1 MMAEE
6 KKILTDEA
14 IEESAAQDATV
25 TAEAP
30 AAEAEIEAST
40 ATVEDVPVAEA
51 EVVLVAE
58 ASENEAADVAEPTE
72 EVVSETVEAVAEE
85 ATEAE
90 NTEAS
95 ASAVEEETGEA
106 PVAEEANEETAEA
119 PVAEESNEETTEAI
133 EVADEEKELDITDK
147 LKAARGNIN
156 RAGADARARRSESER
171 NQKKSES
178 EAKARLEETEKKLLE
193 DEKRAQMIAEQKLA
207 ALDYAQNYRKK
218 LMKDRQKAMSA
229 AKLREKEEREAR
241 EAVAREAKAKE
252 IAELLEK
259 ERSEARARGDRATE
273 LLNRVTKCAVV
284 DENGNLRIIDK
295 SEIAKNRIEEA
306 QKTLN
311 AIKEAQ
317 ANTDAEEVSGVVA
330 EEAVSE
336 VAEGE
341 PEVKEEAPAPVENKP
356 IYTPVYVKDPE
367 ITKEEAAA
375 EEVKQFLINEIIDTS
390 DDKFVLNIEDD
401 RMMVNLTAA
410 DDENIAPEGWNPTAE
425 RYAHEIAVAKAQ
437 HDYILTTLRKSTA
450 LAREELQN
458 LIIEEGKLYN
468 EQIEAI
474 KANRTELAGVLASR
488 RSEIAEVAAPVAVE
502 KESTE
507 EKVENTLE
515 ESTAQAPAEEDK
527 DAKDKNTIVY
537 DDPILVT
544 ALTLAREAKTKS
556 EFKKHLKKAK
566 RALKFYGKEIARLE
580 ELVASGS
587 AGGTIEIPTT
597 VSEIVMANG
606 KILNIRCA
614 SLSASAK
621 LGLTKYTRKLTDA
634 LYSEINRYNENTA
647 RYASATGEHLTRVSL
662 FLPEYLA
669 KRTGEA
675 VIPAIGYRGRYIEV
689 TSEKKAP
696 AAQSYTFVFP
706 NIAEIMNGAPMQAVP
721 TVDADTKGTTV
732 NTISRTTPVY
742 SPVKA
747 DESLSTFKVENKKQY
762 KKFSKLVAKNMKAMD
777 KTEHRMEKASSS
789 DALTAAQLLSIERE
803 RIHLASLKL
812 IVAVK
817 LGVEKLI
824 TEARRNLVNL
834 FIRYNRYVD
843 RASAAC
849 EIPLTRISSATT
861 DKIIETRKLPDMPY
875 VAYVVELFETVGE
888 KTKVVG
894 EHETKAPVN
903 NCTFVFGNGA
913 QYTPTRAAAI
923 APSAYP
929 AAMAGALG
937 ATTLLAGG
945 VANYASA
952 SAQNAE
958 TPVNSTLTEQKV
970 YEQPVAH
977 VDADEVAG
985 AASRISTKDKK
996 NYFGESDESYKL
1008 LCESLDEQKKQ
1019 LREVQNAKAGMVVR
1033 CLSINKDIIDL
1044 LSDTLAFA
1052 VNVGAGSEIDK
1063 AKKRI
1068 KSATKSYNELVREY
1082 EKYTGQHLTEADSAL
1097 AANIIA
1103 GNGYTP
1109 LPKLSYTEPRS
1120 YGAAGVI
1127 GVSETAPVTEYN
1139 ASAHRAIRVMD
1150 KKELSELL
1158 RKNKNTVN
1166 ELEAEIRRDVNAK
1179 NEAIGRDKVLGVIG
1193 CLGKQKRVID
1203 TVIESLTAAVGVSA
1217 SSEVASERK
1226 SLIEKIGAYNAF
1238 VSEYGSLTGDS
1249 LTPVSTSMADDI
1261 IAGRPYKT
1269 VPEIT
1274 YELGDTSYT
1283 YEYSDPHTYDIKA
1296 ENDMRIS
1303 RAKRRF
1309 DVRKENTRTTEHAAL
1324 KNRVVAQANKDF
1336 ATVTALYDYDISML
1350 ESERDM
1356 NVLKYGKSEAHGRS
1370 RREITKLIGRLKE
1383 QHRVALDWEDM
1394 DNKRYYQVILDDP
1407 ETVATKK
1414 KKVDRERLAGI
1425 RLQLMALLND
1435 RDYINGKLLS
1445 IYTGGTVDLHGTSIN
1460 QRWRRY
1466 KADAAERER
1475 YRLRGIEKQI
1485 ARLPASPSEKKRLY
1499 DYMDRTIDAVSTAEL
1514 ARYRLK
1520 KDKEAPAHE
1529 LRQLDRDAKENL
1541 AYANRLQ
1548 REVKILIKK
1557 YQYRADHAMTGI
1569 DAFAASLGIVLFV
1582 LIAGVAVLS
1591 VVFGPQIADMIGN
1604 LFK

>member
-6 KKILTDEA
+6 KKILTDEVT
-14 IEESAAQDATV
+14 EETVAQDATV
-25 TAEAP
+25 TENAP
-30 AAEAEIEAST
+30 AVEAESEAST
-40 ATVEDVPVAEA
+40 ATVEDIPVAEA
-51 EVVLVAE
+51 QVDEAAEVSENSGAE
-58 ASENEAADVAEPTE
+58 AVEPTQDSE
-72 EVVSETVEAVAEE
+72 AQTVEVVSEASEAVENAEE
-85 ATEAE
+85 
-90 NTEAS
+90 
-95 ASAVEEETGEA
+95 
-106 PVAEEANEETAEA
+106 
-119 PVAEESNEETTEAI
+119 
-133 EVADEEKELDITDK
+133 KKLDITDK

-178 EAKARLEETEKKLLE
+178 EAKARLEEAEKKLLE
-193 DEKRAQMIAEQKLA
+193 DEKRAQMVAEQKLA

-218 LMKDRQKAMSA
+218 LLKDRQKAVSA
-229 AKLREKEEREAR
+229 AKLREKEAR
-241 EAVAREAKAKE
+241 EAEEALAREAKAKE

-273 LLNRVTKCAVV
+273 LLNRVTKCAIV

-306 QKTLN
+306 KEALK

-317 ANTDAEEVSGVVA
+317 GITGALNESG
-330 EEAVSE
+330 SE
-336 VAEGE
+336 VESSAPETKTEEPAEKVTE
-341 PEVKEEAPAPVENKP
+341 PEVKASAPLEAKP
-356 IYTPVYVKDPE
+356 IYTPVYVKEPE
-367 ITKEEAAA
+367 KTKEEAAA
-375 EEVKQFLINEIIDTS
+375 EEVQQFLINEMIDTS
-390 DDKFVLNIEDD
+390 DGKFVLNIEDD
-401 RMMVNLTAA
+401 RMMINLTAA

-425 RYAHEIAVAKAQ
+425 RYAHEIAVARAQ

-450 LAREELQN
+450 LAREELQR
-458 LIIEEGKLYN
+458 LIIEESRLYN
-468 EQIEAI
+468 EQIAAI
-474 KANRTELAGVLASR
+474 KANRTELAGVLAGR

-502 KESTE
+502 KETVE
-507 EKVENTLE
+507 EKLE
-515 ESTAQAPAEEDK
+515 ESTVAAAPSAEEEK
-527 DAKDKNTIVY
+527 ATEQVDKNQIVY
-537 DDPILVT
+537 SDQILVT
-544 ALTLAREAKTKS
+544 ALTLAENAKTKS
-556 EFKKHLKKAK
+556 DFKKHLKKAK
-566 RALKFYGKEIARLE
+566 RALKFYNKEIARLD

-621 LGLTKYTRKLTDA
+621 LGLTKYISKLSDA

-647 RYASATGEHLTRVSL
+647 RYASATGEYLTRVSL

-675 VIPAIGYRGRYIEV
+675 VIPAIGYKGRYIEV
-689 TSEKKAP
+689 SSEKKAP
-696 AAQSYTFVFP
+696 TAQSYTFVFP

-721 TVDADTKGTTV
+721 TVEGDTKPTSV
-732 NTISRTTPVY
+732 NTVSRTTPVY

-777 KTEHRMEKASSS
+777 KTERTMEKNASS

-803 RIHLASLKL
+803 RILLGSLKL

-843 RASAAC
+843 RAAEAC
-849 EIPLTRISSATT
+849 EITLTRISSATT
-861 DKIIETRKLPDMPY
+861 DRIMETRKLPDMPY
-875 VAYVVELFETVGE
+875 VAYVVELFETVGD
-888 KTKVVG
+888 KTKVIG
-894 EHETKAPVN
+894 EHEAKAPVN
-903 NCTFVFGNGA
+903 NCTFVFGQGA
-913 QYTPTRAAAI
+913 QYPTTRAAAI
-923 APSAYP
+923 APSGMNMAT
-929 AAMAGALG
+929 AAGAVG
-937 ATTLLAGG
+937 ATTLLAAGAAG
-945 VANYASA
+945 YAASA
-952 SAQNAE
+952 KAE
-958 TPVNSTLTEQKV
+958 TPVTSTPTEQKI
-970 YEQPVAH
+970 YEEPVAH
-977 VDADEVAG
+977 VDADETLG
-985 AASRISTKDKK
+985 ASSRISSKDKK
-996 NYFGESDESYKL
+996 AYFKESDESYKL
-1008 LCESLDEQKKQ
+1008 LSESLDEQKKQ
-1019 LREVQNAKAGMVVR
+1019 LREVQNAKAGVIIR
-1033 CLSINKDIIDL
+1033 CLSVNKDVIDL

-1052 VNVGAGSEIDK
+1052 VNVGAGSEADK
-1063 AKKRI
+1063 AKKRL
-1068 KSATKSYNELVREY
+1068 KNATRSYNELVREY
-1082 EKYTGQHLTEADSAL
+1082 EKCTGQHLTEADGSL
-1097 AANIIA
+1097 ADNIIA

-1109 LPKLSYTEPRS
+1109 LPKLSYTEPAA
-1120 YGAAGVI
+1120 YGTAGAI

-1158 RKNKNTVN
+1158 KKNKNAVN

-1179 NEAIGRDKVLGVIG
+1179 NNAVGRDKVLGVIG
-1193 CLGKQKRVID
+1193 CLGKQKRVIE
-1203 TVIESLTAAVGVSA
+1203 TVIENLTSAVSVSA
-1217 SSEVASERK
+1217 SSEVASEK
-1226 SLIEKIGAYNAF
+1226 KALVEKIGAYNAF

-1261 IAGRPYKT
+1261 IAGRPYRT

-1296 ENDMRIS
+1296 ENDKRIS

-1370 RREITKLIGRLKE
+1370 RREITKIIGRLKE

-1407 ETVATKK
+1407 ETVQTKK

-1425 RLQLMALLND
+1425 RLQLMSLLND

-1557 YQYRADHAMTGI
+1557 YQYRANHAMTGI
-1569 DAFAASLGIVLFV
+1569 DAFAASLGIVLFL
-1582 LIAGVAVLS
+1582 LIAGIAVLS
-1591 VVFGPQIADMIGN
+1591 VVFGPQIAEMIGN
-1604 LFK
+1604 MFK